1 MGEPGVT
8 GLALR
13 IERGRA
19 GAEELAA
26 LAVVLCSLLAGR
38 RAADA
43 ADTGREPPPGVPSWR
58 RPEHSGAA
66 YRSPYCWR

>member
-1 MGEPGVT
+1 MDEPGVP

-19 GAEELAA
+19 DEEELAA

-38 RAADA
+38 EA
-43 ADTGREPPPGVPSWR
+43 ADTGQEPPGVPSWR
-58 RPEHSGAA
+58 RPEHSGAV

>member
-19 GAEELAA
+19 DEEELAA
-26 LAVVLCSLLAGR
+26 LAVVLCSVLAGQE
-38 RAADA
+38 AADA
-43 ADTGREPPPGVPSWR
+43 GPEPADAPSWR
-58 RPEHSGAA
+58 RPERSGAA